1 MATGL
6 RLPGGVLSMTADA
19 ADRLVKAG
27 DGDQALLYLHLL
39 RQGGGFSPDT
49 ARRALGWTG
58 DRVRTAFDNLV
69 RLGLADQEAEQ
80 PAASVPPEP
89 QAPPEYTAGDIAREL
104 EGSSPFPGLVQ
115 EVERRLGKVLS
126 TADLKMLYTLYDYLA
141 LPAEVVLLLVNWCIE
156 ENQRKYGEGR
166 MPKFSQI
173 RREGFI
179 WRRLGVDTPEAADAH
194 LRQQS
199 QLRGR
204 EKELLP
210 LLNIAGRPPVEQERK
225 YLDSWVQMGFDN
237 GAIRLAYERT
247 VFKKQSLSWPYMNS
261 ILKSWHQ
268 KGLHTA
274 EQVASGDSGLPRRR
288 QPATGAPAPLPG
300 DGSRPAQAS
309 LKADMDWMDRFLEQ
323 TGRTKGGT

>member
-6 RLPGGVLSMTADA
+6 RLPGGVLSMTAEA

-27 DGDQALLYLHLL
+27 NGDQALLYLHLL
-39 RQGGGFSPDT
+39 RLGGGFAPDA

-58 DRVRTAFDNLV
+58 DRVRAAFDGLV
-69 RLGLADQEAEQ
+69 ALGLADAGAEQ
-80 PAASVPPEP
+80 PAAAAPPEP
-89 QAPPEYTAGDIAREL
+89 DSPPEYTAGDIAREL
-104 EGSSPFPGLVQ
+104 EGGSSFPGLVG

-166 MPKFSQI
+166 MPRMVQI

-194 LRQQS
+194 LRQQAR
-199 QLRGR
+199 LRGR

-210 LLNIAGRPPVEQERK
+210 LLDIAGRPPVEQERK

-237 GAIRLAYERT
+237 GAIRLAYEKT
-247 VFKKQSLSWPYMNS
+247 VFKKQSLNWPYMNS

-274 EQVASGDSGLPRRR
+274 RQVADGDSGLPRRR
-288 QPATGAPAPLPG
+288 GALPGAPDRPG
-300 DGSRPAQAS
+300 DGNRPVPAS
-309 LKADMDWMDRFLEQ
+309 AKADMDWMDRFLEE
-323 TGRTKGGT
+323 TGSAKEGH